1 MSVPRTHS
9 LMIWLAMAGLAMA
22 LLFACGCGTARQHM
36 YAGQAF
42 DLGSTAVM
50 LNQRGF
56 YEANPLAD
64 DVQDVL
70 ILKAV
75 FCGIVELMVWAD
87 PEHAK
92 GYYKFGAVAG
102 YVAGAWNTGLML
114 DKK

>member
-1 MSVPRTHS
+1 MVA
-9 LMIWLAMAGLAMA
+9 LAIVAIFG
-22 LLFACGCGTARQHM
+22 CGCGTARQHM
-36 YAGQAF
+36 YAGQAL
-42 DLGSTAVM
+42 DAGTTAVM

-75 FCGIVELMVWAD
+75 FCGIVELMAWAD
-87 PEHAK
+87 PEPAA
-92 GYYKFGAVAG
+92 GYYKFGAWAG
-102 YVAGAWNTGLML
+102 YVAGTWNACLML